1 MKPLLSTLAL
11 ALLASPVFA
20 QDKPDTE
27 KRVADL
33 ERKLEIL
40 SRELEA
46 QKSGTTAPQAA
57 EAGRFGLAPAASK
70 VYDTPGGLSVGGY
83 GELVYENFENRL
95 QNGERSPRSPNA
107 DNLRLILYT
116 GYKFSDRIVFN
127 SELEFEHGGYSDEHV
142 EGEVKVEFA
151 YFDFLWRK
159 ELNVRAGQ
167 VLMPLGF
174 INEIHEPP
182 TVLSVKRPFTERAI
196 IPATWS
202 EIGVGVHGELPA
214 GLSYRAYLTTGL
226 QATHREEGLTEGFD
240 DGGIRGGRQGGKE
253 AFARSLALSGR
264 LDWSPMPGFLFGAS
278 FFTGN
283 SGTNTEAGEGPRIT
297 TTVMDLHGELRLRGW
312 QVRALWA
319 RFTNSATGVDQLDP
333 TDPARH
339 VGTKAGGAYLEAGYD
354 VLNGRSGKQALIP
367 FLRLERVDTQK
378 SVMAGVDA
386 DPANDQKITTVGLSW
401 KPLPQVAV
409 KADVMKVTNGA
420 RTGRN
425 QFNLA
430 LGYYF

>member
-1 MKPLLSTLAL
+1 MKVLTTTLAL
-11 ALLASPVFA
+11 VLAAAPAFS

-46 QKSGTTAPQAA
+46 QKTGGQAPTAQESGK
-57 EAGRFGLAPAASK
+57 FGLAPAASK
-70 VYDTPGGLSVGGY
+70 VYESKGGFSLGGY
-83 GELVYENFENRL
+83 GELIYENFENRL
-95 QNGERSPRSPNA
+95 QNGERSPKSPNA
-107 DNLRLILYT
+107 DALRLILYT
-116 GYKFSDRIVFN
+116 GYKFTNSIVFN

-151 YFDFLWRK
+151 YFDFLWKK
-159 ELNVRAGQ
+159 EVNFRAGQ

-182 TVLSVKRPFTERAI
+182 TILSVKRPFTERNI

-202 EIGVGVHGELPA
+202 EIGVGVHGELP
-214 GLSYRAYLTTGL
+214 GDLSYRAYLSTGL
-226 QATHREEGLTEGFD
+226 QATSRGEGLTEGFD

-264 LDWSPMPGFLFGAS
+264 LDWNPVPGTTLGAS

-283 SGTNTEAGEGPRIT
+283 SGTNTESGEGPKLT
-297 TTVMDLHGELRLRGW
+297 TAVYDLHAEYRAQGW
-312 QVRALWA
+312 QVRALYA
-319 RFTNSATGVDQLDP
+319 AYTNSASGVAGLELA
-333 TDPARH
+333 DPARQ
-339 VGTKAGGAYLEAGYD
+339 VGTKASGAYVEAGYD
-354 VLNGRSGKQALIP
+354 VFNGRRGRQALIP
-367 FLRLERVDTQK
+367 FLRLERVNTQK
-378 SVMAGVDA
+378 SVVPGVTA
-386 DPANDQKITTVGLSW
+386 DPANDLKVTTLGVSY
-401 KPLPQVAV
+401 KPIPNVAI
-409 KADVMKVTNGA
+409 KADVMKVKNEA
-420 RTGRN
+420 NTGRN